1 MRHLLD
7 TTDLSIEEIDEII
20 SLAVDIIN
28 NKKKYSKICEGKK
41 LATLFLSQAPEQGFR
56 LKRQCLNSA
65 ARYSAFPRQAQL
77 PLQRAK
83 RWGIPPEL
91 FPAMPI

>member
-41 LATLFLSQAPEQGFR
+41 LATLFFEPSTRTRLSFEG
-56 LKRQCLNSA
+56 QCLNSA